1 MALSWCFVVYWS
13 LILQNSFSW
22 KKKYPSWERHEG
34 EYMMTVVFFFRWI
47 LPENIYQLNIIAWYA
62 LKYKGNRRSVKPAKM
77 GKCSHWLTSPMVCV
91 CVFWSAGVHHVF
103 QGSLSLS
110 PHSGSSDGLLRKLG
124 SSYLSRFQLSGKTTN
139 LKKKASSEL
148 NGIQL
153 NNNQF

>member
-91 CVFWSAGVHHVF
+91 CVCSCLQVF
-103 QGSLSLS
+103 TMCSRAACLSLLTVGVQMDCWGNLDPLICPDFS
-110 PHSGSSDGLLRKLG
+110 
-124 SSYLSRFQLSGKTTN
+124 FQAKQQI
-139 LKKKASSEL
+139 LKK
-148 NGIQL
+148 G
-153 NNNQF
+153 